1 MHAVDL
7 SSILSSNLMVLH
19 LLNYLLH
26 VLTCVLQLCE
36 LFLEA
41 DVEGFE
47 GDDFLGWR
55 HTLDSGEQV
64 VSNIIRSLK
73 HVVLLQINLS
83 HARVLNLVNRFFLFD
98 ELLHAA

>member
-41 DVEGFE
+41 NVEGLE
-47 GDDFLGWR
+47 RDDFLGGR
-55 HTLDSGEQV
+55 HTLYSSEQV
-64 VSNIIRSLK
+64 VSHIIRSLK

-83 HARVLNLVNRFFLFD
+83 HAWVLNLIN
-98 ELLHAA
+98 

>member
-1 MHAVDL
+1 MTHHLIGPRLLTHTVHVSIRGIVSGRRTVHAVDL

-41 DVEGFE
+41 DVEWFKR
-47 GDDFLGWR
+47 DDFLGR
-55 HTLDSGEQV
+55 
-64 VSNIIRSLK
+64 
-73 HVVLLQINLS
+73 
-83 HARVLNLVNRFFLFD
+83 
-98 ELLHAA
+98 